1 MKKNKKWTVWSVL
14 GVILVTIFAVMCLT
28 PLVYMILV
36 SFTDS
41 ESLYIKL
48 SDLFCKEFLC
58 AFDRTFGIFPS
69 RQLIHAV

>member
-48 SDLFCKEFLC
+48 SDIHPNLSNYYYT
-58 AFDRTFGIFPS
+58 DRKS
-69 RQLIHAV
+69 VV